1 MTRQGE
7 HLQIGPVSRSRE
19 LAGAAVLAAGA
30 AIVIATT
37 TAGFKLY
44 QNVAVL
50 GAVVTLA
57 WLVDGT
63 SRRYVGAGLAALAV
77 GAGLTIGQDVGV
89 QNYEH
94 SLVYALL
101 GATLLAIS
109 WISPKAI
116 RGSGTFLVL
125 VASTVV
131 TLTWV
136 ASYNGGWE
144 IAAGLGLWSLLEFAR
159 LAKSAS
165 PQVPVGSPA
174 AAPGRAD
181 DSAREPT
188 PQPAGRH

>member
-1 MTRQGE
+1 MTRRGE
-7 HLQIGPVSRSRE
+7 DLEIGPVSRFRE
-19 LAGAAVLAAGA
+19 LGGAAVLAAGA
-30 AIVIATT
+30 AIMVATT
-37 TAGFKLY
+37 AAGFKLY

-101 GATLLAIS
+101 GAALLAVS

-116 RGSGTFLVL
+116 RGSGTFLVV
-125 VASTVV
+125 VASTVA

-159 LAKSAS
+159 IAKSAS
-165 PQVPVGSPA
+165 PSAPVGSSA
-174 AAPGRAD
+174 AGPVRAD
-181 DSAREPT
+181 DSARQPT
-188 PQPAGRH
+188 PQPAGQH

>member
-7 HLQIGPVSRSRE
+7 HLQIGPVSRARE

-30 AIVIATT
+30 AIMFATT
-37 TAGFKLY
+37 AAGFKLY

-89 QNYEH
+89 KNFEH

-101 GATLLAIS
+101 GAALVAVS
-109 WISPKAI
+109 WISPKAV
-116 RGSGTFLVL
+116 RGSGAFLVV
-125 VASTVV
+125 VASTVA

-136 ASYNGGWE
+136 TSYNGGWE
-144 IAAGLGLWSLLEFAR
+144 IAAGLGIWSLLEFAR
-159 LAKSAS
+159 IAKGAS
-165 PQVPVGSPA
+165 PQVPVGSSA
-174 AAPGRAD
+174 AGTRRAD
-181 DSAREPT
+181 HSAHQPT
-188 PQPAGRH
+188 PQPAGQL